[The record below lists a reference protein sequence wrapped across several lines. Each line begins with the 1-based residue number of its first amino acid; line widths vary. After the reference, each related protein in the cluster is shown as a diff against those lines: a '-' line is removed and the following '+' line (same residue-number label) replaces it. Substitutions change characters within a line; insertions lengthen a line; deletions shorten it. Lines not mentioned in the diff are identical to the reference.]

1 MSRAGKSGLQPC
13 TRTQARQ
20 RLDYGRK
27 CFDVADLIGEDPDD
41 DWAPKV
47 AVSLHV
53 LAGIAAADAITGA
66 LQGERWRGADHRG
79 AIALLGEVTG
89 SRDAGKALSDLLD
102 LKDKAQY
109 SPHLVSAAEEKQ
121 ATRRAAH
128 LIERAAE
135 ALRG

>member
-1 MSRAGKSGLQPC
+1 MSRAGKGGLQPF

-20 RLDYGRK
+20 RLDFGRK
-27 CFDVADLIGEDPDD
+27 CFEVADLIGDDPND

-79 AIALLGEVTG
+79 AVGLLDAVTG
-89 SRDAGKALSDLLD
+89 TKAAGKALSDLLD

-109 SPHLVSAAEEKQ
+109 SPHLVSTVEEKQ
-121 ATRRAAH
+121 ATRRAQH
-128 LIERAAE
+128 LLDKAAE

>member
-1 MSRAGKSGLQPC
+1 MSRAGKSGLQPF

-20 RLDYGRK
+20 RLNYGQK
-27 CFDVADLIGEDPDD
+27 CFEVADLISDDPDD
-41 DWAPKV
+41 DWTPKV

-66 LQGERWRGADHRG
+66 LQGERWRGSDHRG
-79 AIALLGEVTG
+79 AIGLLDDVTG
-89 SRDAGKALSDLLD
+89 SKETGKALGYLLD

-109 SPHLVSAAEEKQ
+109 SPNLVSAAEEKQ
-121 ATRRAAH
+121 ATRRAQQ
-128 LIERAAE
+128 LLDRAAE

>member
-1 MSRAGKSGLQPC
+1 MSRAGKSGTQPF

-20 RLDYGRK
+20 RLSYGRK
-27 CFDVADLIGEDPDD
+27 CFDVAELIGDDPDD

-47 AVSLHV
+47 AVSLNV

-66 LQGERWRGADHRG
+66 KDAGGA
-79 AIALLGEVTG
+79 LGE
-89 SRDAGKALSDLLD
+89 LLD

-109 SPHLVSAAEEKQ
+109 SPHLVSSAEEMQ
-121 ATRRAAH
+121 ASRRAQR
-128 LIERAAE
+128 LLDIAAA

>member
-1 MSRAGKSGLQPC
+1 MSRAGKSGVQSF

-20 RLDYGRK
+20 RLNYGQK
-27 CFDVADLIGEDPDD
+27 CFEVADLISGDPDD
-41 DWAPKV
+41 DWTPKV

-66 LQGERWRGADHRG
+66 LQGERWRGSHHRG
-79 AIALLGEVTG
+79 AIELLEAVTG
-89 SRDAGKALSDLLD
+89 EKDAGRALSDLLD

-109 SPHLVSAAEEKQ
+109 SPHLVSVSEEKQ
-121 ATRRAAH
+121 ATRRARQ
-128 LIERAAE
+128 LLDKAAA